1 MILDL
6 SSLSRPEPQSL
17 PPQPYLDLIQI
28 QAMLTAVI
36 AVISQNAGDV
46 FAHEV
51 ARVAGLIE
59 GELRGQLAEEAA
71 ESADRKDG

>member
-1 MILDL
+1 MIVDL
-6 SSLSRPEPQSL
+6 SSLARPEPESL
-17 PPQPYLDLIQI
+17 PPQPYLDQI
-28 QAMLTAVI
+28 QLQAILTAVI

-46 FAHEV
+46 FAQEV